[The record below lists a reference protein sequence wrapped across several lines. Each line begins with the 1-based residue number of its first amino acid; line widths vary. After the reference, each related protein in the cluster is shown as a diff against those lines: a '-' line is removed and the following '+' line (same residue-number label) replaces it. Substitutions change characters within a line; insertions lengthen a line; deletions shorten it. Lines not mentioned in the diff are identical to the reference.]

1 MAIANVLIVDDEVEF
16 SGVIAER
23 MRNRD
28 LSVDTADSGMRA
40 IEMVQKK
47 SYDAVILDLAMP
59 EMDGIQTLKR
69 LLELDHNL
77 QIIMLTGQATIQQG
91 VEAVKL
97 GAADFIEKPADL
109 DTLMIKVDEA
119 HRIRMLLF
127 EKDLDDKM
135 SAIMKKKGW

>member
-119 HRIRMLLF
+119 HRKRMLLF
-127 EKDLDDKM
+127 EKDLDGKM